1 MSATPNP
8 CAAAIKQ
15 YAEYAAAT
23 DRVKELQAQ
32 AISLRLEAKATALKC
47 DAYKLRLDAKAAANA
62 EKDLR
67 AGSKDLKRNS
77 VAALQAAALSLT
89 SKLPPEYA
97 QLGITKTRAY
107 LKVLGVVSAQS
118 KRQSPDLALAT
129 QGIELL
135 ERHADWSEALAR
147 QLAAITTKPK
157 AWPT

>member
-23 DRVKELQAQ
+23 ARVKELQAQ
-32 AISLRLEAKATALKC
+32 AISLRLEAKAT
-47 DAYKLRLDAKAAANA
+47 ANA

-77 VAALQAAALSLT
+77 VAALQAAAQSLT

-97 QLGITKTRAY
+97 QWGITKTRGY

-135 ERHADWSEALAR
+135 GRHADWSEALVR